1 MWTNGSPTVAEQ
13 SEDQIWWEKVIKPI
27 KRPTSALVGTSMGRS
42 GSDCTNATARRSC
55 LVLAPHPDD
64 ETLGCGVTI
73 MRKVEAGTP
82 VQVVVVTDGS
92 TYPPHKTAAQNIAT
106 RDAELRAACSVLGLD
121 DRSIV
126 HLSFPETQLHLA
138 GDALVDAVSDL
149 VKSACP
155 DDVLVTSE
163 ADPHSDHA
171 ALGEATRR
179 ALAGTGVRLCVYP
192 IWQWERPRSWIR
204 TLQGS
209 SRPERIGTAGYLER
223 KQQAVA
229 AYVSQLSAAAGGEL
243 IGDYGLTPG
252 FIAHFMGSH
261 EIFFPIPSGDIG
273 VSTPRARAPSRAGS
287 RLGLWMASLMGASAK
302 GVTR

>member
-1 MWTNGSPTVAEQ
+1 VAEQ

-273 VSTPRARAPSRAGS
+273 VSTPRARVRSRAGS

>member
-1 MWTNGSPTVAEQ
+1 MGIPLWLERVLEP
-13 SEDQIWWEKVIKPI
+13 IKPPI
-27 KRPTSALVGTSMGRS
+27 SALVGTSMGRS
-42 GSDCTNATARRSC
+42 GADCTSATAHRSC

-92 TYPPHKTAAQNIAT
+92 TYPPHRTAAQNIAT

-149 VKSACP
+149 VKSASP

-179 ALAGTGVRLCVYP
+179 ALAGTNVRLCVYP

-209 SRPERIGTAGYLER
+209 SRPERICTAGYLER
-223 KQQAVA
+223 KQKAVG
-229 AYVSQLSAAAGGEL
+229 AYTSQFSVAAGGDLTEEV
-243 IGDYGLTPG
+243 GLTPS
-252 FIAHFMGSH
+252 FIRRFMGSY
-261 EIFFPIPSGDIG
+261 EVFFP
-273 VSTPRARAPSRAGS
+273 VPRA
-287 RLGLWMASLMGASAK
+287 
-302 GVTR
+302 